1 MTEGKRPRSFAR
13 MPRRPR
19 TAREAPSP
27 PHEERKCAPPVDAS
41 SRLDEGR
48 HSERIVIP
56 RHERAGPTKSPLG
69 VELRE
74 VRYGSTART
83 PYLRV
88 VPRQLSFK
96 SVAPGYISATEIGSR
111 PRRRLERLLPALKGV
126 GLWRP
131 VAA

>member
-56 RHERAGPTKSPLG
+56 RHERAAPTKSPLG
-69 VELRE
+69 IELRE

-96 SVAPGYISATEIGSR
+96 SVAPGYISATEISSR
-111 PRRRLERLLPALKGV
+111 PRGRIERIVQAINGIALGS
-126 GLWRP
+126 P
-131 VAA
+131 FA